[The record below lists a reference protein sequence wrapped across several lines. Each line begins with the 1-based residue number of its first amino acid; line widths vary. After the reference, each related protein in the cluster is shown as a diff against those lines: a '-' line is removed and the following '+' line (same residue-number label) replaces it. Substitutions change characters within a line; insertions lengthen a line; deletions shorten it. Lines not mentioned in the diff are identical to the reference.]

1 MGSSIKSDVK
11 KLKKLKKIIV
21 SVEQEKREVHKTLE
35 SILEN
40 TLDFMNKE
48 DAKAFLLRK
57 IRELNIDLYEVNQ
70 APANQ
75 EAYYNYS

>member
-1 MGSSIKSDVK
+1 MK

-57 IRELNIDLYEVNQ
+57 IRELNIDLYEANQ
-70 APANQ
+70 APVNQ

>member
-1 MGSSIKSDVK
+1 LGSSIKSDVK

-48 DAKAFLLRK
+48 DAKAFLIRK

>member
-11 KLKKLKKIIV
+11 KLKKLKKILV

-57 IRELNIDLYEVNQ
+57 IRELNIDQYEAVQ
-70 APANQ
+70 APVNQ